1 MALKKPSQAAP
12 KKPDSAAVEALAN
25 QLADRPYSSS
35 AVQELARQALERQEL
50 KSKASVKAKPITISL
65 PPHTIIELEEQVMEN
80 KRSGEGPRTV
90 SGLIKLAL
98 KHYGYKL

>member
-1 MALKKPSQAAP
+1 MVKKRSESAA
-12 KKPDSAAVEALAN
+12 KKPDPAAVAALAD
-25 QLADRPYSSS
+25 QLADRPYGDTPPAPTEIPA
-35 AVQELARQALERQEL
+35 AVAPA
-50 KSKASVKAKPITISL
+50 KAKPITISL

>member
-1 MALKKPSQAAP
+1 MPVKKHSQSAA
-12 KKPDSAAVEALAN
+12 KKPDLAAVEALAD
-25 QLADRPYSSS
+25 QLADRPYGDTPPSPPVIPA
-35 AVQELARQALERQEL
+35 AVVPA
-50 KSKASVKAKPITISL
+50 KAKPITISL